1 MLSFARMTLDQA
13 VALSGESRM
22 ATAVW
27 LRNHGYTVHD
37 NQISRIIPAL
47 EKEAQHYAIRV
58 AAPYDRPCGYC
69 GAARSCAHRGALAA

>member
-1 MLSFARMTLDQA
+1 MLRFDRMSLDQA
-13 VALSGESRM
+13 AALSGESRT

-37 NQISRIIPAL
+37 NRITRIIPAH

-69 GAARSCAHRGALAA
+69 GAARSCDHRGALAA